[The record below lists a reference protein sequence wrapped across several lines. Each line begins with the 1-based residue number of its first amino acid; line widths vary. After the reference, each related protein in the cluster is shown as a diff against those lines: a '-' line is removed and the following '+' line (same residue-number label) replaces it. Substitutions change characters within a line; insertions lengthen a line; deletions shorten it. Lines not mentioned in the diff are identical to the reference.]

1 MTLSCF
7 GVFQEPNRPWTD
19 HQWGLCVFDDVIE
32 YTGPQ
37 ALRYQQH
44 FVEQMLHYA
53 SDCQPDVRQAAA
65 YGLGVMGQHG
75 GPEFAP
81 GLSTN
86 LILLPLIFFF
96 KITDLPRGPMK
107 GIFVICPVHQLPPFD
122 FRTFKGPQH
131 CLECCIQNTRTLPG
145 ATLDVRVPPG
155 QCQKY

>member
-1 MTLSCF
+1 M
-7 GVFQEPNRPWTD
+7 
-19 HQWGLCVFDDVIE
+19 IE

-53 SDCQPDVRQAAA
+53 SDGQPDVRQAAA

-81 GLSTN
+81 GLPIN

-96 KITDLPRGPMK
+96 KITDLPRGPMT
-107 GIFVICPVHQLPPFD
+107 GIFVICPVHQLPPFG
-122 FRTFKGPQH
+122 FRTFKR
-131 CLECCIQNTRTLPG
+131 LSTLPRMLHPEHKDT
-145 ATLDVRVPPG
+145 ARCHARRDSPPRTVSKVLMQTLIV
-155 QCQKY
+155 CW